1 MGGVGGGGAV
11 GQLGTA
17 LPDVGDDCHIAIL
30 TSALFTLLKI
40 PPKERWKNWINHFA
54 ILSEK
59 TDSGHYDLWMK
70 LGLFSAMIVTTLAV
84 SWVNETV
91 SMPRPQPRQ
100 IKSGDSEMWCRL

>member
-1 MGGVGGGGAV
+1 MPLVYRQKSEKWVGLGWGGE
-11 GQLGTA
+11 GQLGTV

-30 TSALFTLLKI
+30 TSAHFTLLKI

-70 LGLFSAMIVTTLAV
+70 LGLFSAMIMTTPCSQLG
-84 SWVNETV
+84 
-91 SMPRPQPRQ
+91 
-100 IKSGDSEMWCRL
+100 K